1 MLEKQIDRY
10 IVDILQAKRI
20 DFLHLSN
27 STMSKSASYKTTAYS
42 EPYSCKRYFSD
53 FIFPFGDK
61 CHLLENGIMHGKTIA
76 HKDRKEKQLE
86 RMVYWSMNG
95 GCSIRIITSIE
106 QAKSYFQEIGVLL

>member
-1 MLEKQIDRY
+1 
-10 IVDILQAKRI
+10 
-20 DFLHLSN
+20 
-27 STMSKSASYKTTAYS
+27 
-42 EPYSCKRYFSD
+42 
-53 FIFPFGDK
+53 
-61 CHLLENGIMHGKTIA
+61 MHGKTIA